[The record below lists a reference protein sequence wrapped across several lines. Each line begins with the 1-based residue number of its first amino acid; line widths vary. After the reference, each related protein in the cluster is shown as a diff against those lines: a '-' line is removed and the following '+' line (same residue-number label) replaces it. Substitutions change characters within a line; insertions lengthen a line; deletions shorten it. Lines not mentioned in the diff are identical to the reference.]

1 LASLGTKPP
10 DGWIPSSSAWL
21 KLASIPAASA
31 SASPEGSPAG
41 QSAQP
46 SASASGAPGYFAERP
61 VSLARS
67 PVVLAAPKPFAQAV
81 GWPAKQPS
89 WAELA
94 TRASAGQ
101 GPKISVE
108 NPLKGTSGLLSV
120 LGVYAAMGRTTPDPG
135 LAQMRALT
143 IRSKITDPEADP
155 AALLKRMQQ
164 QTDPVKALQE
174 VGVFPV
180 REQALF
186 EYLKGKPAV
195 PLVGLYP
202 PDGTMEAEYPLLL
215 SNRIAGDP
223 VAKQAADRLV
233 AKMHA
238 PEFLATLSDSGF
250 RPARGAASATGTAAA
265 PVIDGLVA
273 QYAQPVPVPENPV
286 QVAQLAGQW
295 SKYKRLTYQVLVLLD
310 ASGSMNDPVRDK
322 SGRMTTKAELLRL
335 AGVQASALFGEETS
349 LALWTFAT
357 PSPTSPPYAE
367 LIPFGPL
374 NDKIGAATRR
384 DVLRS
389 TAQTYKPYEQAGT
402 PLYEAVLRGVTAMR
416 GRFRPDAVTLVVVLT
431 DGREQDNRYTMT
443 RPDFLGRLSAGRDPA
458 RPVPIFSIGYGSD
471 ADMPTLTDMSRA
483 TGGRAIASNDPGDLA
498 SAIARVFLAAHQA
511 G

>member
-1 LASLGTKPP
+1 VP
-10 DGWIPSSSAWL
+10 
-21 KLASIPAASA
+21 
-31 SASPEGSPAG
+31 
-41 QSAQP
+41 
-46 SASASGAPGYFAERP
+46 R
-61 VSLARS
+61 
-67 PVVLAAPKPFAQAV
+67 PFAQAV

-101 GPKISVE
+101 GPKISME

-143 IRSKITDPEADP
+143 VRSKVSDPEADP
-155 AALLKRMQQ
+155 AALLKQMQQ
-164 QTDPVKALQE
+164 QTDPAKALQD

-186 EYLKGKPAV
+186 EYLKAKPAV
-195 PLVGLYP
+195 ALVALYP
-202 PDGTMEAEYPLLL
+202 PDGTAEADYPLLL

-223 VAKQAADRLV
+223 VSRQAADRLV
-233 AKMHA
+233 AKMHS
-238 PEFLATLSDSGF
+238 PEFLATLTDNGF
-250 RPARGAASATGTAAA
+250 RPARGAPSASGTSAA
-265 PVIDGLVA
+265 PVADGLTA
-273 QYAQPVPVPENPV
+273 QYAPPIAVPDSPA
-286 QVAQLAGQW
+286 QVAQLTGQW
-295 SKYKRLTYQVLVLLD
+295 SKYKRLQYQVLVLLD

-322 SGRMTTKAELLRL
+322 SGKLTTKAELLRL

-357 PSPTSPPYAE
+357 PTPASPPYAE

-374 NDKIGAATRR
+374 NDKIGAVTRR

-402 PLYEAVLRGVTAMR
+402 PLYETVLRGAAAMR
-416 GRFRPDAVTLVVVLT
+416 TRFRPDALTLVVVLT
-431 DGREQDNRYTMT
+431 DGREQDSRYTMT
-443 RPDFLGRLSAGRDPA
+443 RPDFLAKLSAGRDPA
-458 RPVPIFSIGYGSD
+458 RPVPIFTIGYGND
-471 ADMPTLTDMSRA
+471 ADMPTLTDISRA